1 MLSSHQCVCM
11 SLTNNLRTTQYIFL
25 KFDMNN
31 TPLIPYK
38 FPSINNTNMAHARIS
53 EVGENSVPQSKV
65 LKFGVDKNVWE
76 ICDFY
81 LYRFFPPSS

>member
-1 MLSSHQCVCM
+1 
-11 SLTNNLRTTQYIFL
+11 
-25 KFDMNN
+25 MNN

-65 LKFGVDKNVWE
+65 LKFGVDKNV
-76 ICDFY
+76 
-81 LYRFFPPSS
+81 

>member
-1 MLSSHQCVCM
+1 
-11 SLTNNLRTTQYIFL
+11 
-25 KFDMNN
+25 
-31 TPLIPYK
+31 
-38 FPSINNTNMAHARIS
+38 MAHARIS